1 MDEKVKKF
9 AADLLDWLQTEM
21 DETRKRVP
29 VSDREIDRW
38 MKRERLSLY
47 HKVWDKVVEALKAK
61 SMEDKT

>member
-9 AADLLDWLQTEM
+9 ADDLLDWLQTEM

-38 MKRERLSLY
+38 MERERLSLY
-47 HKVWDKVVEALKAK
+47 HKVWDKVEALKTT
-61 SMEDKT
+61 SQEG